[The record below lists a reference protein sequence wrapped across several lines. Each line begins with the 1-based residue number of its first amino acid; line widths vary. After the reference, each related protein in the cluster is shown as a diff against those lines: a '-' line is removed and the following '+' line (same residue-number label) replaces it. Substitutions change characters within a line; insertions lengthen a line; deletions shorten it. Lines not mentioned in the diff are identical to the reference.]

1 MAQQDPRPVAR
12 PAGPRCWSDEREKGP
27 RMSLPRT
34 YVLYVLGQLPPVV
47 GSAVQSSLVV
57 ITARGGDDDAGPAR
71 SLSHVWYGTA
81 ALHGAHEDPQ
91 ALRSRIVLLRLL
103 AVVVTVTCCA
113 YSCTHTTHSFSSSSV
128 FMNPKTQVY
137 YNSTTATQRA
147 ATSFFFSRSRRPSA
161 SPMIDGCHGSREPR
175 TRDAWS

>member
-1 MAQQDPRPVAR
+1 MAQQDPRPVC
-12 PAGPRCWSDEREKGP
+12 PAGRATVLERRAREGP
-27 RMSLPRT
+27 KNEPTTHART
-34 YVLYVLGQLPPVV
+34 YVLYVLGQLPPVAA

-71 SLSHVWYGTA
+71 LLSHVWYGTA

-147 ATSFFFSRSRRPSA
+147 ATSFFFPARAVRP
-161 SPMIDGCHGSREPR
+161 RLQ
-175 TRDAWS
+175 